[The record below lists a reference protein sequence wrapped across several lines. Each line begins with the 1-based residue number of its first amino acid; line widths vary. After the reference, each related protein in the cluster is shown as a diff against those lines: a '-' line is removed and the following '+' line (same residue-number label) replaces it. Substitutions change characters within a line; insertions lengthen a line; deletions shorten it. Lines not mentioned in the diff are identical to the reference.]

1 VIARALRAGL
11 VAATFAA
18 APLVAQAPPPPAPQ
32 TPVFRASTHL
42 VQVNVVVHDKHGE
55 PITSLKKEDFTVL
68 ERGKPQQVALFS
80 INGTAPAAPATP
92 LPPHIFSNAVAVRGN
107 VPTGVTVILLDL
119 VNTGFL
125 DQQRARESVRAFLMQ
140 IQPQDRIAIY
150 TLGQKGLVLLH
161 DYSSD
166 AASLVARLHEARGE
180 LSTTLDASTLNDD
193 DQQDLVDM
201 GLQDVAEAEQ
211 RAADFFTTNR
221 IVNTLTA
228 FEAIA
233 RHLAGIPG
241 HKSLVWVSGGIPLQI
256 GFDEM
261 PEAGGTFSNRDRRV
275 FTPEMDAAARALN
288 DSGIAVYPVD
298 ARGLLPPAPFSSTAR
313 RAPPKMPTIGKANAN
328 IDTMTEL
335 AERTGGRAAFNT
347 NDLGR
352 AIRRAVDDGRVSY
365 TLGYYSTDER
375 QDGKFRDI
383 KVMVDRP
390 NADVR
395 ARKGYFALRP
405 ADTSAATRDREIR
418 EAVWS
423 PLEATELP
431 FDARVDLLSD
441 PPDTVNVFIQLKAG
455 VVALSKDADRW
466 KDTLEAIFVQRDA
479 HDKVLSS
486 AELETLPLSLTEDRF
501 RQASQQGL
509 IFQHRVKREPSAA
522 VLRIIVRD
530 EASGAVGSITVPF
543 SALHAP

>member
-1 VIARALRAGL
+1 VIGRVLRAGI
-11 VAATFAA
+11 VAASFAA
-18 APLVAQAPPPPAPQ
+18 APLVAQAPPQPALQ

-80 INGTAPAAPATP
+80 INGTASAAPATP
-92 LPPHIFSNAVAVRGN
+92 LPPHIFSNAVAARGN

-150 TLGQKGLVLLH
+150 TLGQRGLVLLH

-180 LSTTLDASTLNDD
+180 LSTTLDASTLNGD

-211 RAADFFTTNR
+211 RAADFFTSNR

-233 RHLAGIPG
+233 HHLAGIPG

-313 RAPPKMPTIGKANAN
+313 RAPPKMPTIGQANAN

-390 NADVR
+390 DADVR

-441 PPDTVNVFIQLKAG
+441 PPDTVNVFIQLTAG
-455 VVALSKDADRW
+455 VVALSKDGDRW
-466 KDTLEAIFVQRDA
+466 KDTLEAVFVQRDA

-501 RQASQQGL
+501 RQANQQGL

-543 SALHAP
+543 SALRAP